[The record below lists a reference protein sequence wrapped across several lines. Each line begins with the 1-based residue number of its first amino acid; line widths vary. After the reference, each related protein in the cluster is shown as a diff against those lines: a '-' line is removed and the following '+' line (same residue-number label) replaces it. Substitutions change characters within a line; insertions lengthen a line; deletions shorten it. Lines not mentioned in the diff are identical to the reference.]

1 MLGVKVN
8 IVNVNCVVLCHC
20 RVSKWALDPLQVPGY
35 SDEQRTEVA
44 ALRDT
49 IIKLS
54 VPTDPI
60 S

>member
-49 IIKLS
+49 IIK
-54 VPTDPI
+54 
-60 S
+60 